1 MIYTPETLIAKAAEV
16 RQLLIKAVAALD
28 ELEILDAV
36 TRYALSRPEIEWE
49 PVALAAAAL
58 AEKWNRDE
66 AKAKAAPLV
75 APASLPQDPKAAVA
89 APGPSG
95 VLLTAPPWGM

>member
-16 RQLLIKAVAALD
+16 RQLLIKAAAALD

-36 TRYALSRPEIEWE
+36 TRYALSRPEIQWE

-58 AEKWNRDE
+58 AEKRNRDE

-75 APASLPQDPKAAVA
+75 PPVTLSPDPAISTGGAGVVSLVP
-89 APGPSG
+89 
-95 VLLTAPPWGM
+95 PPWMF